1 MDKPEPLSDDE
12 ILDLLEEADLL
23 TTAKFNIVTGTLRS
37 KPTGVIRE
45 VVDRTQRLV
54 ATRYEARIAEAER
67 SRDELVQKMHQLE
80 RERAAPRVDAQDW
93 MLIEEDAA
101 VDAPLDTTVLLAWQ
115 DGGEWRIESGWVGS
129 DRGGWRHGRATH
141 WKPLPKPPLDRTT
154 QEKPE

>member
-1 MDKPEPLSDDE
+1 MTDASKLEALSDDDLNA
-12 ILDLLEEADLL
+12 ILKSTLDADDGHAGYMRRLEQA
-23 TTAKFNIVTGTLRS
+23 
-37 KPTGVIRE
+37 
-45 VVDRTQRLV
+45 V
-54 ATRYEARIAEAER
+54 AARYEARIAE
-67 SRDELVQKMHQLE
+67 LE
-80 RERAAPRVDAQDW
+80 RERDALRADAQDW

-141 WKPLPKPPLDRTT
+141 WKPLPEPPAARVA